1 MIGMSRAVCARRSV
15 LLSNSV
21 HSGGRAFSAIT
32 AIGEDTANNASNNR
46 QATKILDECLRLR
59 ASVQVINDT
68 YKGPLDKSNAKN
80 TILPFVFLLGNHSS
94 GKSSFINYVAGR
106 KIQTAGVAPTDD
118 TFTIIVPGPADV
130 DRDGPAFIGD
140 PDMGFGGLKSFG
152 PQLIHHTQLKVRSNL
167 AINDFMVVDTPG
179 VCLYLQCL
187 GLCILLCDPRL
198 SLPHLPSQA

>member
-1 MIGMSRAVCARRSV
+1 LKATAPVQSNH
-15 LLSNSV
+15 LSHTSYSHPSSPSPN
-21 HSGGRAFSAIT
+21 
-32 AIGEDTANNASNNR
+32 
-46 QATKILDECLRLR
+46 
-59 ASVQVINDT
+59 
-68 YKGPLDKSNAKN
+68 
-80 TILPFVFLLGNHSS
+80 S

-140 PDMGFGGLKSFG
+140 PDMGFGGLKTFG

-179 VCLYLQCL
+179 MFLRLLCL
-187 GLCILLCDPRL
+187 G
-198 SLPHLPSQA
+198 